1 MERKLSQSIILLTA
15 ILLGT
20 GACTQKN
27 KSTSQ
32 PTQDGPLEIT
42 VLDVKDP
49 QCQSDQRL
57 NQALTQ
63 GQKVMG
69 GVTLATATSIGTL
82 MENPKDFQG
91 KTVRI
96 EGVITRVCQM
106 QGCFLSLKDGNGKIV
121 NLKVKDGAYDFRK
134 VASAGQYAVGEGLFS
149 FEGPHGSQVELTG
162 AQVGTLLCQAMDS

>member
-1 MERKLSQSIILLTA
+1 MKQKLSQSVILLTMV
-15 ILLGT
+15 LLGSS
-20 GACTQKN
+20 ACTQKS
-27 KSTSQ
+27 KTTTQ
-32 PTQDGPLEIT
+32 ATQDGPLEIT

-57 NQALTQ
+57 KQALTQ
-63 GQKVMG
+63 GEKVMG

-82 MENPKDFQG
+82 METPKDFQG

-106 QGCFLSLKDGNGKIV
+106 QGCFLSLKDNTGKVV
-121 NLKVKDGAYDFRK
+121 NLKVKDGTYDFRK